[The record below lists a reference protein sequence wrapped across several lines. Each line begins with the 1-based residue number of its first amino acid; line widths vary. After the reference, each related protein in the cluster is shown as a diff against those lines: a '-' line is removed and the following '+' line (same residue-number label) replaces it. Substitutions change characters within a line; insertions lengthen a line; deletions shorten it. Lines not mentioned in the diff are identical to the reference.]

1 MSLFSA
7 PAFKLGVTLFAVFV
21 LSACQTSK
29 VVVKPDDS
37 GPIRPVFTD
46 DLDSLSRWY
55 SSAMVNA
62 ENPRPAT
69 VVNTLTPIVGNTSLI
84 DTLIRGERH
93 VKMVSWKNKPSYWHK
108 DTFANV
114 GAKYAVWVTVAPFIQ
129 QKCKVYFQEEKDP
142 EMRLRQL
149 LGLQPFT
156 IESDFVEIWVR
167 PADLFR
173 PCPDPETTDTE
184 CSLDLPENVSD
195 EHRQW
200 FNHIRAVQYND
211 CNDTQFNKYGY
222 PWTQLGYTY
231 DWNPKNPTHVGLSE
245 FVIKSNAEVFIR
257 GIYPTKSYC
266 SDQAA
271 R

>member
-1 MSLFSA
+1 MSLLAS
-7 PAFKLGVTLFAVFV
+7 
-21 LSACQTSK
+21 CQTGK
-29 VVVKPDDS
+29 MVKSESP
-37 GPIRPVFTD
+37 GLIQPELTY

-55 SSAMVNA
+55 SLAMADAV
-62 ENPRPAT
+62 NPRPTT

-84 DTLIRGERH
+84 DTIIRGEQY
-93 VKMVSWKNKPSYWHK
+93 VKMVSWKNNPSYWKK

-129 QKCKVYFQEEKDP
+129 QRCKVYFRKEKDP
-142 EMRLRQL
+142 DMRLRQL
-149 LGLQPFT
+149 LGLQPFAVQT
-156 IESDFVEIWVR
+156 DFVEIWVR

-184 CSLDLPENVSD
+184 CNLDLPADVSD
-195 EHRQW
+195 DHRQW
-200 FNHIRAVQYND
+200 FNQIRAVQYND

-231 DWNPKNPTHVGLSE
+231 DWNPQNTTHVGLSE
-245 FVIKSNAEVFIR
+245 FVIKSNAEIFIR
-257 GIYPTKSYC
+257 GIYPTKAYC
-266 SDQAA
+266 SGQTA